1 MSLIFFQSLSHFMY
15 TFPLSLPSNFHIL
28 RPCFLSPSLLSAL
41 CGMMERSPHSVVCG
55 TDSRQMKADQWEIKQ
70 TIKVRFVLWFFQLW
84 GSEDRKERRGE
95 GGGDRLRLSPSPSVC
110 LFQKLLSCYSVS
122 VTSSAFIVFYFL
134 ITSPPAS
141 LSPSFCLTVLP
152 LCMSRYFAHLKF
164 WFFVF
169 NLHFSS
175 ISLSISPSDPF
186 VDSLIRP
193 PTRWPHPHVNNKV
206 SCSSTTSM
214 RKSSGRSSMSVW

>member
-41 CGMMERSPHSVVCG
+41 CGMMERSSHSVVCG

-95 GGGDRLRLSPSPSVC
+95 GGGDRLRLSLSPSVC

-141 LSPSFCLTVLP
+141 LSPSFCVTVLP
-152 LCMSRYFAHLKF
+152 LCMSRYFAYLKF

-169 NLHFSS
+169 NSALFIHLSEHLTLW
-175 ISLSISPSDPF
+175 SLRRQS
-186 VDSLIRP
+186 RP
-193 PTRWPHPHVNNKV
+193 PSHPV
-206 SCSSTTSM
+206 TTSTC
-214 RKSSGRSSMSVW
+214 